1 MTAGIREYWNHT
13 IGEQSVTWT
22 NQIASKEE
30 DADAS
35 TDSPVRYKRNAVLP
49 PPPTRD
55 EGESFDDYVARAG
68 RDIRVIADPT
78 VNSDEDLMYVLNGT
92 GVYEAEISRG
102 LDDIARMD
110 ELRGREMSARE
121 IQQEIDIRAE
131 RERR

>member
-1 MTAGIREYWNHT
+1 MAPRCGLDPLGLEP
-13 IGEQSVTWT
+13 G
-22 NQIASKEE
+22 
-30 DADAS
+30 
-35 TDSPVRYKRNAVLP
+35 PVL
-49 PPPTRD
+49 
-55 EGESFDDYVARAG
+55 
-68 RDIRVIADPT
+68 
-78 VNSDEDLMYVLNGT
+78 DEDLMYVLNGT